1 MFALLCTVVQ
11 GVWANNNIDLSQ
23 VKADVT
29 ANDGD
34 VLTGTTSTY
43 KVTIADGAT
52 VTLSG
57 VNIDRGGTAEN
68 VCCIQCEGSAT
79 IILAEGTANEL
90 TCYGNYST
98 ALRAGGSDKTL
109 TIQGTGSL
117 TVHSGYSSAGIG
129 GVNDTPCGDITI
141 KGGTIEAFGGGDAP
155 GIGGGYNSSCG
166 NITITTDVT
175 SVSTIKHESAQYGI
189 GKGDD
194 GSCGTITLGDMVFYN
209 GTSYLHE
216 GLEQSLFT
224 FANIDKGPVTIK
236 GRGLIMGTGDNIM
249 GTSTNPITLKDKSTV
264 MLSNVNI
271 SRYGWCMKCEGD
283 AVVILADGTTNTLT
297 STAASLYN
305 YPALW
310 VGNEGTTLTIM
321 GETEGTGT
329 LVAEGA
335 VAHAAIGGGQMNEG
349 GTCGN
354 IVIEGGIITATGGQ
368 NAAGIGSDYNGR
380 CGNIT
385 ITSGVTRVT
394 ASKTSTDAIDCIGRG
409 YEGSCGTVTIGG
421 IVYNDNSYY
430 VTRNQL
436 TIASVNKAAVT
447 VPDNRYYLVIGD
459 GNETGNQITLGTSS
473 VAVLSNVNISNVDY
487 CLKCEGDAT
496 VILADGTTN
505 TLTSTSNN
513 YPAYPALWVGDAGT
527 TTTIQG
533 TGKLVAQGGA
543 YCAAIGGGLHNTSN
557 SCGNIRIEGGI
568 IDATGSSNAVAIG
581 ADYAPD
587 GYTQCGNI
595 TITNGVTSLI
605 AKGAEGG
612 GIDCIGR
619 YANSSCGTVTI
630 GGVVYQSDD
639 DYIGQHALYF
649 LKGNGDG
656 TGKYWTTYY
665 DRETNLLASEGTQ
678 VFKAALSGIELT
690 LTPISDRV
698 VNSLQG
704 VILKSSSDHFLLATR
719 TGVSSDSY
727 DGNVLTGTMTT
738 ITNPGPANNYNC
750 YVLNKG
756 DEGVGF
762 YKLSDTGTIG
772 AHKAYLKYNG
782 VVGGAREFFG
792 FDEATGLKDV
802 IGQKE
807 EGSGDYYDLQGRK
820 VAQPSKGLYIKD
832 GKKYIKK

>member
-1 MFALLCTVVQ
+1 MEKKVLFMFALLCTVAQ
-11 GVWANNNIDLSQ
+11 GACAETINLSN
-23 VKADVT
+23 VTADVT

-52 VTLSG
+52 VTLNG
-57 VNIDRGGTAEN
+57 VNINRGGTAEN

-129 GVNDTPCGDITI
+129 GVNDTPCGNITI
-141 KGGTIEAFGGGDAP
+141 EGGTIEAFGGGDAP

-175 SVSTIKHESAQYGI
+175 SVSTIKHVSAQYGI

-194 GSCGTITLGDMVFYN
+194 GTCGTVTLGDMVFYD
-209 GTSYLHE
+209 GTRYLHD

-236 GRGLIMGTGDNIM
+236 GRGLIMGTGSNL
-249 GTSTNPITLKDKSTV
+249 ITLNHESTV

-271 SRYGWCMKCEGD
+271 NRNGGCIKCEGD

-297 STAASLYN
+297 STAGYYN

-321 GETEGTGT
+321 GESEGTGT

-354 IVIEGGIITATGGQ
+354 IVIQGGIITASGGF
-368 NAAGIGSDYNGR
+368 NAPGIGADNGAT

-394 ASKTSTDAIDCIGRG
+394 ASKGSTETRDCIGRG
-409 YEGSCGTVTIGG
+409 NEGSCGTVTIGG
-421 IVYNDNSYY
+421 IGYNENSEY
-430 VTRNQL
+430 VTLNQL

-447 VPDNRYYLVIGD
+447 VPNSRYYLVIGD
-459 GNETGNQITLGTSS
+459 GNETGNQITLRTSS

-543 YCAAIGGGLHNTSN
+543 FCAAIGGGLHNTSN
-557 SCGNIRIEGGI
+557 RCGNIIIEGGI

-619 YANSSCGTVTI
+619 YAKSSCGTVTI
-630 GGVVYQSDD
+630 GGVVYHSDD

-649 LKGNGDG
+649 LKGNEGEKG
-656 TGKYWTTYY
+656 QYWTTYY
-665 DRETNLLASEGTQ
+665 DNTTNLLASEGTQ
-678 VFKAALSGIELT
+678 VFKAGLDGINLT

-727 DGNVLTGTMTT
+727 DGNDLHGTSTA
-738 ITNPGPANNYNC
+738 ITNPGNA
-750 YVLNKG
+750 YVLNKKSA
-756 DEGVGF
+756 GVGF

-772 AHKAYLKYNG
+772 AHKAYLTYSG
-782 VVGGAREFFG
+782 TLAREFFG

-807 EGSGDYYDLQGRK
+807 DDGEYQSSVNGDYYDLQGRK
-820 VAQPSKGLYIKD
+820 VAQPAKGLYIVN
-832 GKKYIKK
+832 GKKVVIK

>member
-1 MFALLCTVVQ
+1 MKKKLLFLFALLCMVAQ
-11 GVWANNNIDLSQ
+11 GAWADNIDLST
-23 VKADVT
+23 VTEDVE
-29 ANDGD
+29 AKNGD

-43 KVTIADGAT
+43 KVTIAGGAK

-57 VNIDRGGTAEN
+57 VTINGSNTAEN
-68 VCCIQCEGSAT
+68 VCCIKCEGSAT
-79 IILAEGTANEL
+79 IILAEGTTNEL
-90 TCYGNYST
+90 TCFGYYST
-98 ALRAGGSDKTL
+98 ALRAGGSGTTL
-109 TIQGTGSL
+109 TIQGTGAL
-117 TVHSGYSSAGIG
+117 TAKSGWRSAGIG
-129 GVNDTPCGDITI
+129 GVMNTPCGDITI

-166 NITITTDVT
+166 NITITKDVT
-175 SVSTIKHESAQYGI
+175 SVSTVKHESAQYGI
-189 GKGDD
+189 GKGND
-194 GSCGTITLGDMVFYN
+194 GTCGTITLGDMVFYD
-209 GTSYLHE
+209 GTSYLHD

-224 FANIDKGPVTIK
+224 FANIDKGPVTIE
-236 GRGLIMGTGDNIM
+236 GRGLIM
-249 GTSTNPITLKDKSTV
+249 GTSTNPITLKDESTV

-297 STAASLYN
+297 STAASLTN

-321 GETEGTGT
+321 GETAGTGK
-329 LVAEGA
+329 LIAQGA
-335 VAHAAIGGGQMNEG
+335 VAHAAIGGGHENTSK
-349 GTCGN
+349 TCGN
-354 IVIEGGIITATGGQ
+354 IVIQGGIITASGGF
-368 NAAGIGSDYNGR
+368 NAPGIGADDGAT

-394 ASKTSTDAIDCIGRG
+394 ASKGSTETRDCIGRG

-421 IVYNDNSYY
+421 IGYNENSEY
-430 VTRNQL
+430 VTLNQL

-447 VPDNRYYLVIGD
+447 VPDSKYYLVIGD
-459 GNETGNQITLGTSS
+459 GNETGNQITLRTSS

-587 GYTQCGNI
+587 GNTQCGNI

-605 AKGAEGG
+605 AKGAEGE

-619 YANSSCGTVTI
+619 YTRSSCGAVTI

-665 DRETNLLASEGTQ
+665 DRENNLLASEGTQ
-678 VFKAALSGIELT
+678 VFKAGLSGIELT

-738 ITNPGPANNYNC
+738 IPNPGPANNYNC

-832 GKKYIKK
+832 GKKYIKM